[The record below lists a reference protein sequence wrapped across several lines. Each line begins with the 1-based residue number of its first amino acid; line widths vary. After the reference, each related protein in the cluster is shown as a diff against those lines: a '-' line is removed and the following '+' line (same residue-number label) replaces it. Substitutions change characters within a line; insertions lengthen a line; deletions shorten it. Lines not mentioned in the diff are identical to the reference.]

1 MGAHTRFL
9 QHIETVQQASV
20 ADHAVEELF
29 DQIREMAR
37 ERDAALASIEEWKT
51 QAEDAARRAE
61 RAARQIELW
70 KQQVAEHIM
79 DLDRRL
85 KAAEQG
91 SGVLKHRNWF
101 LEGTLRAVYEW
112 YETNPQQLP
121 DTLAMLLTA
130 SLLPTQTAPSTDA
143 EPDPA
148 FTPHPGSRRIGPP
161 RGASG
166 EAHRPEPSA
175 H

>member
-101 LEGTLRAVYEW
+101 LEGTLRAVFEW
-112 YETNPQQLP
+112 YESNPQQLP
-121 DTLAMLLTA
+121 DSLAMLLTA

-143 EPDPA
+143 EPDSA

-161 RGASG
+161 RGATG
-166 EAHRPEPSA
+166 EAHQPGSTA